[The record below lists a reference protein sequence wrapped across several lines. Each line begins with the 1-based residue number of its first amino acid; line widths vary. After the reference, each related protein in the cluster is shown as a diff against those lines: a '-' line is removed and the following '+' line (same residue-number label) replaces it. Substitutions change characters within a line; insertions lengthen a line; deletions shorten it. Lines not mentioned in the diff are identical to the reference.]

1 MAKQQTS
8 GGRGGSPK
16 WTRVEAQG
24 PLRLHLL
31 EFEAEIGLAFRKSN
45 ASTEPGR
52 PRSIQDETT
61 STPKGL
67 LDAFADEVA
76 AMRRF
81 GKAVHRCNMIAL
93 PPYRTYCLSHYSYD
107 GLCAMLFVEQEEG
120 SFMAAWSER
129 ETDNRLAVH
138 PVLVHGSD
146 ADLRAFLKHAMLT
159 TQGRA

>member
-31 EFEAEIGLAFRKSN
+31 EFEAEIGLTFRKSDR
-45 ASTEPGR
+45 SGEPGR
-52 PRSIQDETT
+52 VRSIQDETT

-67 LDAFADEVA
+67 LEGFADEVA

-81 GKAVHRCNMIAL
+81 GKAVNRCNTISL
-93 PPYRTYCLSHYSYD
+93 PPYRAYCLSHYSYD

-120 SFMAAWSER
+120 GFMAAWSER
-129 ETDNRLAVH
+129 ETDNLLAAH
-138 PVLVHGSD
+138 PVLVHGGE
-146 ADLRAFLKHAMLT
+146 ADLRAFLKHAMLAT
-159 TQGRA
+159 HGLA